1 MPTYIYWVD
10 TTVEHGLNELI
21 DEDCYQNDTQCLKY
35 EVR

>member
-21 DEDCYQNDTQCLKY
+21 DEET
-35 EVR
+35 VTRMIHSA